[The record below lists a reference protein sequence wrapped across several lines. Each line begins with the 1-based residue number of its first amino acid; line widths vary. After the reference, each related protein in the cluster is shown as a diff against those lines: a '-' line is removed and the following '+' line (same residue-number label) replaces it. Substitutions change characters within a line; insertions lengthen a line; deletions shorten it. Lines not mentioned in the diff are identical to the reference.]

1 MMWTN
6 YYTIAWIMVYYKEHS
21 LAIHDCNIYSS
32 LDMLLPSHC
41 LRRMS
46 NGSKRSSNLLVK
58 DSKSSKYSWIFHTFF
73 LNLEFKLTGQTGT
86 YQRNIYSD
94 KSTHDVRILRQ
105 FSPKMKKVI
114 NRVRTTKLRKIKPF
128 SFFDIC
134 GDMISKKT
142 INKED
147 EKMDKEQSGTT
158 GKSPGSKT
166 VSDSLNYYDNIV
178 VIKDPLNPP
187 NNEHDADSL
196 EIEKDPDSVLDENV
210 DAHFSKDETNTVDYD
225 DKNIYESEPDSE
237 SKKNKRLFKKFN
249 NRHANEPNMKN
260 IKYYK
265 HLAKLG
271 SYSL

>member
-1 MMWTN
+1 M
-6 YYTIAWIMVYYKEHS
+6 
-21 LAIHDCNIYSS
+21 NISQ
-32 LDMLLPSHC
+32 
-41 LRRMS
+41 
-46 NGSKRSSNLLVK
+46 
-58 DSKSSKYSWIFHTFF
+58 FF

-86 YQRNIYSD
+86 YQGNIYSD
-94 KSTHDVRILRQ
+94 KSPHDVRILRQ

-114 NRVRTTKLRKIKPF
+114 NRVPTTKLRKTKPF
-128 SFFDIC
+128 PFFDIC
-134 GDMISKKT
+134 GDVVYKKT

-147 EKMDKEQSGTT
+147 EKMDKEQLGTT

-178 VIKDPLNPP
+178 VIKDSENPP

-210 DAHFSKDETNTVDYD
+210 DTQMQISKDESNTVDYD
-225 DKNIYESEPDSE
+225 DKNIYETEPYPE